1 MDFVLY
7 SIAYNRVHKKVKHNI
22 TLRCTHAVNAM
33 HAGGHIVGNYQN
45 NERQVNL
52 DGRFF
57 GLEPS
62 PLLYMF
68 CYCICVIYISL
79 IYERWIR
86 CLIVKGSHAIAMK
99 HNEGMFK
106 GTDTTSKYTHVFMF

>member
-1 MDFVLY
+1 MFVPYARTYTLVSVTLCYHYYKMLFICLLSPKCNQLQEMDFVLY

-68 CYCICVIYISL
+68 CYCICVIYISH
-79 IYERWIR
+79 
-86 CLIVKGSHAIAMK
+86 S
-99 HNEGMFK
+99 
-106 GTDTTSKYTHVFMF
+106 